1 MCRKTCS
8 TDCRSSNNKCH
19 PITGECLTEN
29 SQIIFDLSGISNN
42 NNNNITSSNNIMKL
56 SSERIKAKHWIQVNG
71 NGKLNFKNCT
81 TFDNNNDEKCT
92 KNDIEKN
99 DESKNSTTNDNIV
112 NLIGKTH
119 QHNVL
124 IHKNNTL
131 MINALNS
138 SIANLTNDVDKLTK
152 QVSDQQTEIKRVITN
167 DVILPNFIPKI
178 GIFLDAPSPTAA
190 VIAQISQP
198 PQQSDNSLQPI
209 VVAAAAAIN
218 DNNVVKQTMNS
229 ILSSNNNMPTI
240 LLPSLSLNQQQQ
252 HADDKEESY
261 HYHHLHRRNNHS
273 YEKQQRQQ
281 QHQQEQMKLSIIE
294 TNDETIQQKMD
305 QNDSNRNDNEN
316 ENDDNDDGVTE
327 LNNNEN
333 EIFHVFEN
341 VVVNDNNT
349 VGDTVS
355 NIFLIYN
362 IMVMVCVL
370 YFCCVIQFFVG
381 FSIFLYMCELKR

>member
-229 ILSSNNNMPTI
+229 IVSSNNNMPTI
-240 LLPSLSLNQQQQ
+240 LLPASLSLNQQQQ

-273 YEKQQRQQ
+273 YEKQQQKQ

-294 TNDETIQQKMD
+294 TNDETIQQQMD

-362 IMVMVCVL
+362 I
-370 YFCCVIQFFVG
+370 IW
-381 FSIFLYMCELKR
+381 